1 MASIG
6 KIAKYVR
13 SKNAGPF
20 WITTD
25 IFFEKEDEYE
35 QAKNSSTFTKAAVAT
50 AYGVEESLAKM
61 FYLDDLMVIKVS
73 VPRPCPQ
80 GGKQE
85 RDMHSGQQY
94 VQILDIQV

>member
-1 MASIG
+1 MATIG
-6 KIAKYVR
+6 KTAKYVR

-25 IFFEKEDEYE
+25 IFFDNPETYQ
-35 QAKNSSTFTKAAVAT
+35 QAKASQTFTKGAVAAV
-50 AYGVEESLAKM
+50 YGVAEDLAKM
-61 FYLDDLMVIKVS
+61 FYLDDLMVIKIS

-94 VQILDIQV
+94 VQILDIQI